1 MRTIKYFF
9 VSVVLAALSI
19 ANIATGQILAW
30 QFNGSDGKATTYT
43 STTTDLNLEASII
56 TRGAGAPASG
66 GSTNSMV
73 GALTISANKSEAI
86 ANNAYY
92 EFLVKPKAGYYV
104 SLTDIDCSIRIQ
116 TYSAKTYQY
125 RYSLDGVNFTDIGN
139 PLTLTDENNNGTF
152 QPTID
157 LASYPELKNVSSTQ
171 TITIRLYAWGG
182 STPVAGSET
191 LINFGFGKSATV
203 DVPTL
208 FLNGV
213 VSNAPTVVSTN
224 AKIAG
229 WEFSLYNTANPT
241 PATINAGLN
250 NTNLNASVLSRG
262 AGLTAGT
269 YNFAYVSTTSVTT
282 AKATAIT
289 NNEYYQLAVSPKS
302 GYKVSLSTLK
312 YRFRCVSSGP
322 VNYRWLYSIDGG
334 TGFTE
339 IGTADGVSTVS
350 SGGVEYQL
358 DLSGISDLQNVKQT
372 VLLRMVVWGAT
383 ANTAVFGFGRILSG
397 SSTGAPINSI
407 YVRGI
412 VDESTSTAV
421 LSNQIDNDITV
432 IPNKDGKSLI
442 LNANISDNQY
452 FKLQII
458 GADGKTLLC
467 KALQLSAGNNS
478 VLLSS
483 ELRSGLYIARLTDN
497 NNKTQ
502 SFKFIHSSN
511 F

>member
-1 MRTIKYFF
+1 MRNIKYFI
-9 VSVVLAALSI
+9 VTIVIVVLATSVAR
-19 ANIATGQILAW
+19 GQILAW
-30 QFNGSDGKATTYT
+30 QFYGSDGKATTYT
-43 STTTDLNLEASII
+43 ATTNDLNLETSVIS
-56 TRGAGAPASG
+56 RGAGAPASG

-73 GALTISANKSEAI
+73 GALTLSADKNEAI

-92 EFLVKPKAGYYV
+92 EFSVKPKAGYYV

-139 PLTLTDENNNGTF
+139 PVTLTDENNNGTF

-157 LASYPELKNVSSTQ
+157 LASYADLKNVTSAQ

-182 STPVAGSET
+182 TLAPDGST

-213 VSNAPTVVSTN
+213 VSSVPAVVSAN
-224 AKIAG
+224 PKIAG
-229 WEFSLYNTANPT
+229 WEFSAYNTANPA

-250 NTNLNASVLSRG
+250 NANLNASVLSKG
-262 AGLTAGT
+262 AGLTAGS
-269 YNFAYVSTTSVTT
+269 YNFAYVSTTSVT
-282 AKATAIT
+282 ASKAAAIA
-289 NNEYYQLAVSPKS
+289 NNEYYQLALSPVQ

-322 VNYRWLYSIDGG
+322 VNNRWMYSADGG
-334 TGFTE
+334 TTFTE
-339 IGTADGVSTVS
+339 IGAADAVSTVS
-350 SGGVEYQL
+350 TGGFEYQL
-358 DLSGISDLQNVKQT
+358 DLSGISDLQNVKQQ

-397 SSTGAPINSI
+397 SSTGAAINSI
-407 YVRGI
+407 YIRGI

-421 LSNQIDNDITV
+421 SANPISNGISVVPVNG
-432 IPNKDGKSLI
+432 GKSLI
-442 LNANISDNQY
+442 INLHGAEGRDYTLQLMSTDGRTLMNK
-452 FKLQII
+452 KLQFS
-458 GADGKTLLC
+458 GE
-467 KALQLSAGNNS
+467 NNT
-478 VLLSS
+478 VDLPC
-483 ELRSGLYIARLTDN
+483 ELPSGLYIARLTDKN
-497 NNKTQ
+497 NRIQ
-502 SFKFIHSSN
+502 SFKFMQSVN

>member
-1 MRTIKYFF
+1 MRKIKYTF
-9 VSVVLAALSI
+9 LSI
-19 ANIATGQILAW
+19 AFLMALTANVVHGQILAW
-30 QFNGSDGKATTYT
+30 QFYGSDGKATTYT
-43 STTTDLNLEASII
+43 ATTNDLNLETSVI

-73 GALTISANKSEAI
+73 GALTLSADKNEAI

-92 EFLVKPKAGYYV
+92 EFTVKPKAGYYV

-125 RYSLDGVNFTDIGN
+125 RYSLDGSNFTDIGS
-139 PLTLTDENNNGTF
+139 PVTPTDENNNGVF

-157 LASYPELKNVSSTQ
+157 LASYSELKNVTAPQ

-182 STPVAGSET
+182 TIAPEGST

-208 FLNGV
+208 FVNGV
-213 VSNAPTVVSTN
+213 VTNAPAVVSAN
-224 AKIAG
+224 PKITG
-229 WEFSLYNTANPT
+229 WEFSAYNTANPT

-269 YNFAYVSTTSVTT
+269 YNFAYVSTTSVTST
-282 AKATAIT
+282 KATALT
-289 NNEYYQLAVSPKS
+289 NNEYYQIAVSPKT

-322 VNYRWLYSIDGG
+322 VNNRWMYSVDGG
-334 TGFTE
+334 TNFTE
-339 IGTADGVSTVS
+339 IGQADAVSTVS
-350 SGGVEYQL
+350 TGGAEYQL
-358 DLSGISDLQNVKQT
+358 DLSGITDLQNVKQA

-397 SSTGAPINSI
+397 SSTGAPVNSI
-407 YVRGI
+407 YIRGI

-421 LSNQIDNDITV
+421 SPGLNEKEMSV
-432 IPNKDGKSLI
+432 IAVNDGKLLI
-442 LNANISDNQY
+442 VNIPDAKNQMY
-452 FKLQII
+452 KFQLMS
-458 GADGKTLLC
+458 ADGRTLMN
-467 KALQLSAGNNS
+467 KNIELSAVNQT
-478 VLLSS
+478 VDLSC
-483 ELRSGLYIARLTDN
+483 ELGSGLYIARLTDKN
-497 NNKTQ
+497 NRTQ
-502 SFKFIHSSN
+502 NFKILKSSN

>member
-1 MRTIKYFF
+1 MRIIKYSF
-9 VSVVLAALSI
+9 LSI
-19 ANIATGQILAW
+19 VFLIVLSTNVARGQILAW
-30 QFNGSDGKATTYT
+30 QFYSSDGKATTYT
-43 STTTDLNLEASII
+43 ATTNDLNLETSVV
-56 TRGAGAPASG
+56 TRGTGAPASG

-73 GALTISANKSEAI
+73 GALTLSADKNEAI

-92 EFLVKPKAGYYV
+92 EFSVKPKAGYYV

-139 PLTLTDENNNGTF
+139 PVTLTDENNNGTF

-157 LASYPELKNVSSTQ
+157 LASYADLKNVTSAQ

-182 STPVAGSET
+182 VVAPDGST
-191 LINFGFGKSATV
+191 LINFGFGKSASA

-208 FLNGV
+208 FVNGV
-213 VSNAPTVVSTN
+213 VSNAPATVSAN
-224 AKIAG
+224 PKITG
-229 WEFSLYNTANPT
+229 WEFSAYNTANPA

-262 AGLTAGT
+262 AGLTAGS
-269 YNFAYVSTTSVTT
+269 YNFAYVSTTSVTAT
-282 AKATAIT
+282 KAAAIT
-289 NNEYYQLAVSPKS
+289 NNEYYQLALSPKT

-322 VNYRWLYSIDGG
+322 VNNRWMYSVDGG
-334 TGFTE
+334 TNFTE
-339 IGTADGVSTVS
+339 IGQADAVSTVS
-350 SGGVEYQL
+350 TGGFEYQL
-358 DLSGISDLQNVKQT
+358 DLSGISELQNVKQQ

-397 SSTGAPINSI
+397 SNTGAPINSI
-407 YVRGI
+407 YIRGI

-421 LSNQIDNDITV
+421 SNKPTSTEISVVPVN
-432 IPNKDGKSLI
+432 DGKSLI
-442 LNANISDNQY
+442 INLSGAESRDYTLQLMSPDGRTLMNK
-452 FKLQII
+452 KLQFT
-458 GADGKTLLC
+458 GANNTVD
-467 KALQLSAGNNS
+467 LSCQ
-478 VLLSS
+478 
-483 ELRSGLYIARLTDN
+483 LRSGLYIARLTDKN
-497 NNKTQ
+497 NRTQ
-502 SFKFIHSSN
+502 SFKFMQSSN